1 VYGSTPAVGAVSS
14 GVRYPVERPRAYA
27 FDAAYETV
35 PNWDIGRPQRAF
47 VYLEE
52 AGLIRGP
59 VLDVGCGTGELSLFL
74 ARRGHEV
81 LGVDIAPRAIEQARE
96 KARWRRIPAQFLV
109 WDALDL
115 DGIADGGLSFRTVV
129 DSAMFHTLGDAER
142 DQFVAGLT
150 RVLEPSGAYVV
161 VGDVRADRR
170 ATYGLSPEEVEA
182 RFRSDAGWDVVFVR
196 RTVFER
202 RYSRNPAYVAC
213 VVRRPVS

>member
-1 VYGSTPAVGAVSS
+1 MSAGS
-14 GVRYPVERPRAYA
+14 RYPVARPRAYA

-52 AGLIRGP
+52 AGLIRGR

-74 ARRGHEV
+74 ARHGHEV
-81 LGVDIAPRAIEQARE
+81 LGIDIAPRAIEQARE

-115 DGIADGGLSFRTVV
+115 AGLARGGLSFRTVV
-129 DSAMFHTLGDAER
+129 DSAMFHLLGDAER
-142 DQFVAGLT
+142 DRFVDELAS
-150 RVLEPSGAYVV
+150 VLDPGGAYLVL
-161 VGDVRADRR
+161 GDVRTDPR
-170 ATYGLSPEEVEA
+170 ATYGLSPEELER
-182 RFRSDAGWDVVFVR
+182 RFRPEAGWGVAFVR

-213 VVRRPVS
+213 VVRHPTSRP